1 MPQIFHL
8 YYIVSFF
15 IFLFIS
21 ILDNVL
27 GAIQY
32 NNRGATLHW
41 GSICVIEGIF
51 TFFQDIWYLYIPF
64 VVMLRDPE
72 LGKNFPGKEIVA
84 KFLDEKLH
92 LGRIFNID
100 GGNTDGNS
108 RHNNL
113 QEEDC

>member
-1 MPQIFHL
+1 M
-8 YYIVSFF
+8 
-15 IFLFIS
+15 
-21 ILDNVL
+21 L

-72 LGKNFPGKEIVA
+72 LGKNFPGKEIVV
-84 KFLDEKLH
+84 KFLDETKVLILH
-92 LGRIFNID
+92 LGRSHNVD
-100 GGNTDGNS
+100 RGNTEGNS